1 MMSYPICLIGMERR
15 HAVVVGAGKVAE
27 RKVAGLLGSGAQVTV
42 IGPSQTEQLLAW
54 AQAGAITL
62 ISRRYCYGDLAGAF
76 LAVAATDDSVV
87 NQTVC
92 DEARAGGCLINSV
105 EHPERSD
112 FVVPAVVRR
121 GDVSI
126 AISTGGASP
135 ALARHLRR
143 RVEQVIGPE
152 YASVAA
158 LLAELRPILSEQ
170 FPDDSARSAA
180 VEHLLASCLFDR
192 LGERAED
199 TAMRRALELLEA
211 LASNGAWPGAD
222 GEGPPASQ
230 SQERVL

>member
-1 MMSYPICLIGMERR
+1 MLSYPICLIGMERR
-15 HAVVVGAGKVAE
+15 RAVVVGGGKVAE
-27 RKVAGLLGSGAQVTV
+27 RKVAGLREAGAQVTV
-42 IGPSQTEQLLAW
+42 IGPAQTEQLLAW
-54 AQAGAITL
+54 AQAGAISL
-62 ISRRYCYGDLAGAF
+62 IPRRYCQGDLAGAF
-76 LAVAATDDSVV
+76 LVVAATDDPGV

-112 FVVPAVVRR
+112 FIVPAVVRR
-121 GDVSI
+121 GDVTI
-126 AISTGGASP
+126 AIGTGGASP
-135 ALARHLRR
+135 ALARHLRQ
-143 RVEQVIGPE
+143 RVEQIIGPA
-152 YASVAA
+152 YASAAA

-180 VEHLLASCLFDR
+180 VEHLLASGLFDG
-192 LGERAED
+192 LGEHAQD

-211 LASNGAWPGAD
+211 LASNGAGPGAD